1 MSDENREE
9 NTEQQ
14 TENES
19 DEIDEIEKQRI
30 LSKLQRQLFSETQQT
45 PNFSGLQPQG
55 NFEIDPQGVQG
66 LSPYDQA
73 FINQQN
79 LIGESFFLKGRANRY
94 VKFRAEND
102 LIEAYE
108 NKRPLPDYT
117 KISLTK
123 YFDNY

>member
-19 DEIDEIEKQRI
+19 DEIEKQRI

-45 PNFSGLQPQG
+45 PNSLGLQPQG
-55 NFEIDPQGVQG
+55 NFEIDPQGQHG

>member
-1 MSDENREE
+1 MSDENKEE
-9 NTEQQ
+9 QNQA
-14 TENES
+14 
-19 DEIDEIEKQRI
+19 DEIEEQK
-30 LSKLQRQLFSETQQT
+30 LLTKLQRQIFSGTQQT
-45 PNFSGLQPQG
+45 PTPLGLQAQG
-55 NFEIDPQGVQG
+55 NFEIDPQEQPEGY
-66 LSPYDQA
+66 SPYDQA
-73 FINQQN
+73 FINQLN

-94 VKFRAEND
+94 VKYRAEND

>member
-1 MSDENREE
+1 MSDENKEE
-9 NTEQQ
+9 INQA
-14 TENES
+14 
-19 DEIDEIEKQRI
+19 DEIEEQK
-30 LSKLQRQLFSETQQT
+30 LLTKLQRQIFSGTQQT
-45 PNFSGLQPQG
+45 PTPLGLQPQG
-55 NFEIDPQGVQG
+55 NFEIDPQEQPEGY
-66 LSPYDQA
+66 SPYDQA
-73 FINQQN
+73 FINQLN

-94 VKFRAEND
+94 VKYRAEND

>member
-1 MSDENREE
+1 MSEEIREDPQNEDQIDEA
-9 NTEQQ
+9 
-14 TENES
+14 
-19 DEIDEIEKQRI
+19 DEIEKQR
-30 LSKLQRQLFSETQQT
+30 LLYKLQRQLFSETQQT
-45 PNFSGLQPQG
+45 PNAIGLQPQG
-55 NFEIDPQGVQG
+55 NFEIDPQEQQG

-102 LIEAYE
+102 LIEAYQ

-117 KISLTK
+117 KISLTT

>member
-45 PNFSGLQPQG
+45 PTSSGLQPQG
-55 NFEIDPQGVQG
+55 NFEIDPQGEQG

-117 KISLTK
+117 KISLTR